1 MSKLIF
7 GYDVMTYNGEMPNCL
22 HPKFL
27 NTIYQASD
35 FDYSM
40 SGEHYNKRWNH
51 GWYLY
56 NSNFW
61 NDYVDKKSVY
71 ELIKSDKKWFYIVEP
86 FANLDSFFGNHPQIG
101 RAHV

>member
-1 MSKLIF
+1 MDKIIF
-7 GYDVMTYNGEMPNCL
+7 GYDIMTYNGEIPNCL
-22 HPKFL
+22 NPKFL

-40 SGEHYNKRWNH
+40 SGEHYNKRWNN

-61 NDYVDKKSVY
+61 NEAAALSAD
-71 ELIKSDKKWFYIVEP
+71 IVENLSI
-86 FANLDSFFGNHPQIG
+86 FAVNS
-101 RAHV
+101 